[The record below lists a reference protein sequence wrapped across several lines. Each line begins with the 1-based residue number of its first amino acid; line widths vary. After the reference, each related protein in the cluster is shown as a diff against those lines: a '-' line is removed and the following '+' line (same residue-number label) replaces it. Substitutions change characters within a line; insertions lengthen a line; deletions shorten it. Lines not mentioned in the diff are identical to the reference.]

1 MRHFKIE
8 EVNDEYTIVTVNG
21 TEYDVLKDSLTG
33 DWSVGYTPDG
43 VPHSNWML
51 TKEDAINFALEH
63 GGFLN
68 DANYDRAPDRT
79 SA

>member
-8 EVNDEYTIVTVNG
+8 EMTDTYTSVIVNDSSYE
-21 TEYDVLKDSLTG
+21 VLKDSWTG
-33 DWSVGYTPDG
+33 DWAVGYTQNG
-43 VPHSNWML
+43 VPHSEWMS
-51 TKEDAINFALEH
+51 TKQDAINFALEH